1 MSWLKLYHN
10 RGVVGVGGGGV
21 TLCPKAT
28 DELMGGTRPLELLLS
43 FPIRCDTISSRLQNR
58 YWDKKLSSST
68 VNGLI
73 TAANNHD
80 YYIIA

>member
-1 MSWLKLYHN
+1 M
-10 RGVVGVGGGGV
+10 

-28 DELMGGTRPLELLLS
+28 DELMGGTRPLELL
-43 FPIRCDTISSRLQNR
+43 PIQCDTISSRLQNR